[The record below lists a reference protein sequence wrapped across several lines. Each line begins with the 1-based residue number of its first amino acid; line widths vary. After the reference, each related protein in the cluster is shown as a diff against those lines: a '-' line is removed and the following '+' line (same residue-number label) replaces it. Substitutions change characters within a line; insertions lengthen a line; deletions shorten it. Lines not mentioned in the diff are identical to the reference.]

1 MGEGW
6 FVTGTDTGV
15 GKTVVSCALLHALR
29 ARGMRAVGMKPVAS
43 GCERTH
49 AGLINEDVEVLLGAS
64 DPAVT
69 REEISIYRF
78 EPPIAPHLAA
88 AQAGVNIDIDAI
100 VRRYH
105 ALVAR
110 FDAVVVEGAG
120 GWLVPLDHARSLADL
135 AQALALPVVLVVGM
149 RLGCINHALL
159 SAESILRRGL
169 PLAGWVANSID
180 PDMACLQQNV
190 DTLRARIE
198 APLLRVIP
206 HRASVDPATVVLE
219 PPARH

>member
-1 MGEGW
+1 MSEGW

-15 GKTVVSCALLHALR
+15 GKTVVSCALLHTLR

-49 AGLINEDVEVLLGAS
+49 EGMINEDVEALLRAG
-64 DPAVT
+64 DPTAT
-69 REEISIYRF
+69 RDDISIHRF

-88 AQAGVNIDIDAI
+88 ALADTRIDIDAI
-100 VRRYH
+100 VRSH
-105 ALVAR
+105 QALAAR

-120 GWLVPLDHARSLADL
+120 GWLVPLGDARSFADL
-135 AQALALPVVLVVGM
+135 AQALRLPVVLVVGM

-159 SAESILRRGL
+159 SAESILQRGV

-180 PDMACLQQNV
+180 PEMACLQENV
-190 DTLRARIE
+190 DTLRARID
-198 APLLRVIP
+198 APLLGIIP
-206 HRASVDPATVVLE
+206 HLAPADLATIVLE
-219 PPARH
+219 PPGRR